1 MLTTLICLCNFKGTL
16 RAGIQM
22 FNSLNRQ
29 PNNEQEGGRE
39 QGELYIFKN
48 ATLYFIKHT

>member
-1 MLTTLICLCNFKGTL
+1 M
-16 RAGIQM
+16 RAGIQTL
-22 FNSLNRQ
+22 NSLNPQ
-29 PNNEQEGGRE
+29 PNNEQEGSRE